1 MSGLVVATEDEL
13 SEAVALRLAAEV
25 QPALTVTQTLRRQ
38 GFGYLRSKMTSWRQ
52 LAQQQPVFL
61 LTDLDRLACPA
72 TLLTQWLGA
81 LTPPPNL
88 LMRVAV
94 REVESWLLADHLAM
108 QQLLGE
114 KGKLP
119 PAPDSLDDPKQTLLT
134 LAKKYAPRDVRLD
147 LVQSTG
153 AMACQGI
160 GYNAR
165 LVDWVRTV
173 WQPAQA
179 ATRSPS
185 LHKARCRLQEL
196 AARCASIPP

>member
-38 GFGYLRSKMTSWRQ
+38 GFGYLRSKMASWCQ

-153 AMACQGI
+153 AMACPVGVKAKGFQILIAGWPGI
-160 GYNAR
+160 AGC
-165 LVDWVRTV
+165 
-173 WQPAQA
+173 
-179 ATRSPS
+179 RSP
-185 LHKARCRLQEL
+185 HGTPHTPPWRCS
-196 AARCASIPP
+196 CSGCP